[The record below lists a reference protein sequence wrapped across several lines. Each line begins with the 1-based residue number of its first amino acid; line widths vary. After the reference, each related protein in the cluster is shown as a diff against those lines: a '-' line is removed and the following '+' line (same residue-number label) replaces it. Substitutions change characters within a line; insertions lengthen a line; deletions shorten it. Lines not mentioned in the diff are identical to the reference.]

1 MLTTIS
7 EYNCIDTITKK
18 LTITD
23 YSLYIPNSFTPFSSN
38 DNINNI
44 FKAYGVGVKNF
55 KMEIYSRW
63 GERLFQ
69 SNSLNLGWDGTSYK
83 GSQVPVGIYIYLIET
98 QNIYGEIF
106 KYNGQVKLIR

>member
-1 MLTTIS
+1 MNKRESTI
-7 EYNCIDTITKK
+7 
-18 LTITD
+18 
-23 YSLYIPNSFTPFSSN
+23 
-38 DNINNI
+38 
-44 FKAYGVGVKNF
+44 VQNF

-63 GERLFQ
+63 GERIFQ